1 ARDSPADRGGRAA
14 AGHHGSVRSA
24 RTSRW
29 LNCRTERGQADRIP
43 KGGSMK
49 VRFHARLTVGIAILW
64 AAAAGAQTKDRRLE
78 TLDAYI
84 EKARVEWKVPAMS
97 VAIVKDD
104 S

>member
-1 ARDSPADRGGRAA
+1 
-14 AGHHGSVRSA
+14 
-24 RTSRW
+24 
-29 LNCRTERGQADRIP
+29 
-43 KGGSMK
+43 MK

-104 S
+104 SVIFAKGYGVLETGKPQRANEQTLFAIGSASKAFTTESLAMLVD